1 MFYGVSS
8 DLMGVRRELLPFLHP
23 FSPGFGARG
32 DEECSVKAVLLE
44 NRTDVV
50 EMSRHRIIK
59 SEGDDGRAITGPGS
73 HRQRSSGLGRA
84 EGAEKENEST
94 DQQPDFRITAQAAST
109 WAKPP
114 KALTRWLL

>member
-1 MFYGVSS
+1 MDLPEDGLSAVTDFRFHHLRRVILRVRLDPFEQTWMFYGVSS
-8 DLMGVRRELLPFLHP
+8 DLMAVRRELLPFLHP

-32 DEECSVKAVLLE
+32 DEECSLKAVLLE

-73 HRQRSSGLGRA
+73 HR
-84 EGAEKENEST
+84 
-94 DQQPDFRITAQAAST
+94 
-109 WAKPP
+109 
-114 KALTRWLL
+114 